1 MALSLIF
8 RETGIPD
15 ISEMEKNRD
24 VWGLITLLSHR
35 DFRIRN
41 EAADAI
47 GRLGSPAIAY
57 LSRPAAM
64 GKQEQRLGVM
74 EALSRIKDPT
84 CIPWMKK
91 ILASDPCD
99 EMRWMAA
106 ITLGEVGSSSVIGDL
121 EGALKDRN
129 KYVRFGAAKA
139 LEKLGWRPVNPGD
152 EVRFR
157 VALQEWGAIPGMT
170 AIPAGVLEEY
180 LDDSDPRVR
189 ESIVFLLGYLKN
201 NVDEKTCTKILQDP
215 DPRVRWKASLAL
227 PSCNVSSLGLPAAT
241 FRRRREVKSVHVAS
255 FLNFF
260 FLGLGYNYLG
270 KWWGFL
276 VFQITINTIMILTLL
291 YGTLLPYLLSFSV
304 SSIAVIHTRRM
315 MKEMPDI

>member
-1 MALSLIF
+1 MAFSLIM

-15 ISEMEKNRD
+15 IPQMEKD
-24 VWGLITLLSHR
+24 KDISSLIILLSHR

-47 GRLGSPAIAY
+47 GRLESPVIER
-57 LSRPAAM
+57 LSRLAAV
-64 GKQEQRLGVM
+64 GRQKQRLGVM
-74 EALSRIKDPT
+74 EALSRIKDPN
-84 CIPWMKK
+84 CIPWIKK
-91 ILASDPCD
+91 ILASDPGD

-106 ITLGEVGSSSVIGDL
+106 ITLGEIGSSSVIGDL
-121 EGALKDRN
+121 KAALKDRN

-139 LEKLGWRPVNPGD
+139 LEKLGWRPVDSGD
-152 EVRFR
+152 ELRFR

-170 AIPAGVLEEY
+170 TVTVGVLEEY

-189 ESIVFLLGYLKN
+189 EFIVFLLGYLKN
-201 NVDEKTCTKILQDP
+201 NVDEKTCQKILQDP
-215 DPRVRWKASLAL
+215 DTQVRWKASLAL
-227 PSCNVSSLGLPAAT
+227 PSCNISSLGLPAAT
-241 FRRRREVKSVHVAS
+241 FRRRREMEKVHVAS
-255 FLNFF
+255 ILNFF

-276 VFQITINTIMILTLL
+276 LFQITINTVMILTLL
-291 YGTLLPYLLSFSV
+291 YGTILPYILSFSV

-315 MKEMPDI
+315 MKGMPDI